1 MSGVVSYD
9 FIVVGA
15 GMAGASLTFE
25 LAGSARVCLI
35 EAEDRPGYHSTG
47 RSAALFAPSYG
58 GDTIRAVTRA
68 SRAFFD
74 SPPSGF
80 CEYPLLR
87 RRDCLFIARKDQREH
102 LAAIL
107 EKNRFSQGQVSAI
120 SREQALQR
128 VPLLR
133 SDYLDCALVD
143 TEAMDIDVDALHQGY
158 LRKARS
164 AGARLMTHS
173 RVAAVRRVAG
183 SWAVTLADEIV
194 QAPVLINAAGA
205 WADEFAVMCGVR
217 AVGLQ
222 PLRRTA
228 AIVDVPEHVRVDEW
242 PAVIDAEE
250 QFYFK
255 PEAGKLL
262 ISPADETPVSPGD
275 AQPDDLDIAIGI
287 DRVEA
292 ALAINV
298 KRVFRSWSGLRTF
311 SRDRVPVVGFD
322 PEVTGFFWC
331 AGQGGYGIQTAP
343 GLARAAAALA
353 RGDGLPPDIVAER
366 VSPDDLSPARFGR
379 DGQA

>member
-1 MSGVVSYD
+1 
-9 FIVVGA
+9 
-15 GMAGASLTFE
+15 
-25 LAGSARVCLI
+25 
-35 EAEDRPGYHSTG
+35 
-47 RSAALFAPSYG
+47 
-58 GDTIRAVTRA
+58 
-68 SRAFFD
+68 
-74 SPPSGF
+74 
-80 CEYPLLR
+80 
-87 RRDCLFIARKDQREH
+87 
-102 LAAIL
+102 
-107 EKNRFSQGQVSAI
+107 
-120 SREQALQR
+120 
-128 VPLLR
+128 
-133 SDYLDCALVD
+133 
-143 TEAMDIDVDALHQGY
+143 
-158 LRKARS
+158 
-164 AGARLMTHS
+164 
-173 RVAAVRRVAG
+173 
-183 SWAVTLADEIV
+183 VTLADEIV

-205 WADEFAVMCGVR
+205 WADEFAVMCAVR

-275 AQPDDLDIAIGI
+275 AQSDDLDIAIGI